1 MWTVLSPYV
10 PMLFM
15 GEEHGER
22 RPFQFFTDHID
33 PFIADA
39 TREGRRREF
48 AAFTAF
54 SEEEIPDP
62 QDPETARRSVIDPD
76 GGDPAVRELYRRL
89 LALRRELPGDAPRVR
104 SDAVAG
110 WIGLARGAVEMV
122 GNFGRRRG
130 GGAGGRTGRGAGDA
144 RGRRPPGR
152 RAAAAAAGRGGGAM
166 TVWPGR
172 PFPLGATWDGD
183 GDELRAV
190 LRARRPRRAVPVR
203 RRRTARRAST

>member
-1 MWTVLSPYV
+1 MVSSQNHDQVGNRAVGDRPPAETLPLRAMWTVLSPYV

-22 RPFQFFTDHID
+22 RPFGFFTDHID
-33 PFIADA
+33 AFIADA

-89 LALRRELPGDAPRVR
+89 LALRRELPGDAPRLR

-122 GNFGRRRG
+122 GNFGDDEAEVRVDGRAVVLATHEGVDLRG
-130 GGAGGRTGRGAGDA
+130 G
-144 RGRRPPGR
+144 
-152 RAAAAAAGRGGGAM
+152 
-166 TVWPGR
+166 
-172 PFPLGATWDGD
+172 
-183 GDELRAV
+183 V
-190 LRARRPRRAVPVR
+190 LRLPPLAGAVVR
-203 RRRTARRAST
+203 